1 MLYGAYIDFRC
12 LLGHQGI
19 RHFPQGERGGSLGY
33 SLKLTFYA
41 WPQNTDR
48 LFTDYGV
55 KWLME
60 NEYVRAMG
68 WDGL

>member
-19 RHFPQGERGGSLGY
+19 RHFPQGERGGELGLLIKTY
-33 SLKLTFYA
+33 LLCLATKY
-41 WPQNTDR
+41 R
-48 LFTDYGV
+48 CLFTDCGV

>member
-1 MLYGAYIDFRC
+1 M
-12 LLGHQGI
+12 LGH
-19 RHFPQGERGGSLGY
+19 
-33 SLKLTFYA
+33 
-41 WPQNTDR
+41 NTDR